1 MSYRCAISG
10 RVIPPGQPAV
20 RVVLAVRPVTHA
32 PRPGACRRR
41 VTRKWRRV
49 DDPGGEGYQIAREV
63 LVSPEVARE
72 LATSQPSVLPA
83 RHVRRR
89 TRQEE
94 IEEALYGREAPL
106 AYDAKGRRRPP
117 PARHDD

>member
-10 RVIPPGQPAV
+10 QVIPPGQPAV
-20 RVVLAVRPVTHA
+20 RVVLAVRPVTYA

-41 VTRKWRRV
+41 VARKWRRV
-49 DDPGGEGYQIAREV
+49 DDSGGDGYQIAREV
-63 LVSPEVARE
+63 LVSPEVARN
-72 LATSQPSVLPA
+72 LAGAQPLVEAA
-83 RHVRRR
+83 RPVRRR

-106 AYDAKGRRRPP
+106 AYDSKGRRRPP
-117 PARHDD
+117 SSRSDE